1 MVYDFAHPPPWDA
14 LSALYLWTKS
24 IAGGILLVAALLIGL
39 LPVGGAHAGGVL
51 FGIATP
57 AAALAFIGITTVVF
71 IAHLKRPDR
80 FYYILIKPNARSW
93 LVWVRGY

>member
-1 MVYDFAHPPPWDA
+1 M
-14 LSALYLWTKS
+14 
-24 IAGGILLVAALLIGL
+24 LVAALLIWL
-39 LPVGGAHAGGVL
+39 LTKGDAHASGVL
-51 FGIATP
+51 FRVASP